1 MASGFQYDAIA
12 DACDWTHEIKDG
24 RIIGDAR
31 GRACNPEI
39 CRDLAPRSKAAVGRV
54 GEVIVP
60 KAESIVKR
68 NAKHFRAFPVE
79 IFQDSAFA

>member
-12 DACDWTHEIKDG
+12 DACDWTHEMKDG

-39 CRDLAPRSKAAVGRV
+39 CRDLAPGAKLLL
-54 GEVIVP
+54 GE
-60 KAESIVKR
+60 SVK
-68 NAKHFRAFPVE
+68 
-79 IFQDSAFA
+79 